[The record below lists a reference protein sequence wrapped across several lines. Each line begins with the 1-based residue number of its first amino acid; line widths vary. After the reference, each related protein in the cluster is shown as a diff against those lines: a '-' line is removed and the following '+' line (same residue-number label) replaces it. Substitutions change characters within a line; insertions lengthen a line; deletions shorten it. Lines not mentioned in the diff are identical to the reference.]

1 MFPPNRYAKSMTTA
15 TQKRVGMISLGC
27 PKNLVDAEIML
38 GQLQADSDVAI
49 TNDLDEADVVIVNT
63 CGFIDAAKKESID
76 TILEIAERKGK
87 GVERL
92 IVTGCMVQK
101 YRRELAESIPEI
113 DAFVGLDH
121 LEKITEAVT
130 GEVNDAAPAR
140 RKMSVRLYEDLPR
153 VLAQGNAHAY
163 LKVSEGCSNPCTFC
177 AIPQMR
183 GKFRSR
189 AVESLVRE
197 ARALE
202 AQGVKELCLVAQDTT
217 RYGQDL
223 GLAHGL
229 TELMRALLGETGFQW
244 IRFLYA
250 YPGSLDW
257 TLFELMGREKRFVSY
272 CDIPLQHVSA
282 NVLARMRR
290 PGSPS
295 DYRDMVS
302 RMRDLVP
309 DLSLR
314 TTFIAGHPG
323 ETPKDFGEL
332 HEFLAWAR
340 FDQMGAFVY
349 SPEEATPASKMADT
363 PTRKTAERRRA
374 KLMELQQQISL
385 ARNEAKV
392 GRTFDAIV
400 TGVCDETEH
409 LLEGRLI
416 GQAPEIDGRL
426 LINDGIELLSKDLPA
441 FARVEITDAH
451 PYDLVGGVV

>member
-1 MFPPNRYAKSMTTA
+1 MT
-15 TQKRVGMISLGC
+15 KRVGMISLGC

-38 GQLQADSDVAI
+38 GQLRAESGVTI
-49 TNDLDEADVVIVNT
+49 TNDLREADVVVVNT

-76 TILEIAERKGK
+76 TILEVAGRKGN

-101 YRRELAESIPEI
+101 YRADLQQTIPEI

-121 LEKITEAVT
+121 LEAISAAVS
-130 GEVNDAAPAR
+130 GEVDAAPVR

-153 VLAQGNAHAY
+153 VLAQGTAHAY

-189 AVESLVRE
+189 TIESLVRE
-197 ARALE
+197 AKALE

-217 RYGQDL
+217 RYGADI
-223 GLAHGL
+223 GLEHGL
-229 TELMRALLGETGFQW
+229 TRLVRALLDETGFPW

-257 TLFELMGREKRFVSY
+257 TLFDLMGREKRFVSY

-290 PGSPS
+290 PGSPRE
-295 DYRDMVS
+295 YREMIA

-309 DLSLR
+309 DISLR
-314 TTFIAGHPG
+314 TTFITGHPG

-332 HEFLAWAR
+332 FDFVEWAQ

-349 SPEEATPASKMADT
+349 SPEEFTPAAKMEDT

-374 KLMELQQQISL
+374 KLMELQQSISL
-385 ARNEAKV
+385 GRNRAKL
-392 GRTFDAIV
+392 GQSFDALV
-400 TGVCDETEH
+400 TGVCEETEH
-409 LLEGRLI
+409 LLEGRLV

-426 LINDGIELLSKDLPA
+426 LINDGIDRLPRELPA
-441 FARVEITDAH
+441 FARVEISDAH
-451 PYDLVGGVV
+451 PYDLVGAVV